1 MVFWGQQWVE
11 GVQTGMDTWNEDWF
25 LSTLSVE
32 RGSREETITR
42 EKDGIPELFLIP
54 TPFFQWPK
62 GLKHNFYSQHQW

>member
-1 MVFWGQQWVE
+1 MAFWGQQWVE

-25 LSTLSVE
+25 LSMLSVE
-32 RGSREETITR
+32 RGSREATITR
-42 EKDGIPELFLIP
+42 EKDGIPELFLIS